1 MKNIKEVASSDR
13 LMGGMIIRLRVHP
26 NGDEKNYKR
35 LVINLDDLTK
45 KTDATDAKMNDAF
58 HCLKNVIGQQLSIQ
72 KPKRINVKRLFL
84 MDGTEVK
91 SIDEIEHD
99 LELWYSSGEP
109 FKAGF
114 LVMICDS

>member
-72 KPKRINVKRLFL
+72 KPKRINECMVFRRLFFFASGISSEMKKL
-84 MDGTEVK
+84 
-91 SIDEIEHD
+91 SDEKPVQI
-99 LELWYSSGEP
+99 
-109 FKAGF
+109 F
-114 LVMICDS
+114 DS